1 MMKKTYIVP
10 ELEIASLVMDDVV
23 MISGLSVEKSGEL
36 ESIGWSDLT

>member
-23 MISGLSVEKSGEL
+23 MLSGLSVEESGDL
-36 ESIGWSDLT
+36 KSIGWADLH